1 MPPIGETCKNKK
13 KIFIIFKVYF
23 GTFISAEEF
32 SETSFIY
39 SPNTEKDLVNI
50 LTFFFPLNVFSSYTK
65 LLPLVM
71 V

>member
-50 LTFFFPLNVFSSYTK
+50 LTFFSP
-65 LLPLVM
+65 
-71 V
+71 